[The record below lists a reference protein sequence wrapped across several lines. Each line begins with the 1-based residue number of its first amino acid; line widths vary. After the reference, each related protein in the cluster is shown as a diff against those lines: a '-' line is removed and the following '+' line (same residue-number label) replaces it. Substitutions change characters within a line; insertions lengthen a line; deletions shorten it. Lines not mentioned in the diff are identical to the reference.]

1 MVVIVFR
8 SRVRPGADLAEVER
22 VGQRMVAL
30 GSAMPGF
37 VSYREYAAAD
47 GESVTLVEFESHAQL
62 AAWRDHP
69 EHLDAQRAGRE
80 RFYSTYEMQICNVE
94 RAYGFALDRE
104 PQRVELIG

>member
-8 SRVRPGADLAEVER
+8 SRVRPGADLAAVER
-22 VGQRMVAL
+22 VGQRMIEL

-69 EHLDAQRAGRE
+69 EHRSAQDWGRAQLFSEYRIQVCDMVRE
-80 RFYSTYEMQICNVE
+80 SRFP
-94 RAYGFALDRE
+94 R
-104 PQRVELIG
+104 